1 MAKTNGAVYVSG
13 SNISGV
19 KNNSLCLSIQFPLLL
34 FSPRPRRSQTWI
46 KSVPFRAPSLQPF
59 STAAEMRRFFQLRS
73 AGSAPPFRAKECRR
87 GRRSQGPRAPWNP
100 FAAQTELGRTAAIR
114 RIPHHGDAVDTA
126 ETQFG
131 ASNPTPWSFVAQHR
145 RSHPTLMDQS
155 THQSTSSHAKWALNS
170 GFHRPVHAPS

>member
-1 MAKTNGAVYVSG
+1 MCLGRTSLESKTIPSVCLFSFHSFCFPRDQEGVRHG
-13 SNISGV
+13 SKASP
-19 KNNSLCLSIQFPLLL
+19 SEHHL
-34 FSPRPRRSQTWI
+34 FSP
-46 KSVPFRAPSLQPF
+46 FQPP
-59 STAAEMRRFFQLRS
+59 QKC
-73 AGSAPPFRAKECRR
+73 AGSSSSAPPAPPPPFRAKECRR